1 MNNERIDQIKATLN
15 GLGTKADAMYTN
27 QQLVDV
33 LKEFQNALVKGV
45 FEKTHA
51 ENMRGKD
58 LLVHLE
64 ALAKE
69 YGLDQTSAF
78 LRLKSNLN
86 DLGYTIGSYIK
97 GLNGERVARKA
108 LKLLSLDKSVKILY
122 NVQLE
127 DEDAEAEYDAIAIT
141 PYGLFVV
148 EVKNWGPSVVIT
160 QDGIL
165 KKDDDREITYDLA
178 GRMSIKQALLK
189 EYIGDSFPK
198 HYQSILMF
206 PDDRVKV
213 KNHYN
218 GVLVCCGGGISY
230 KIQEFT
236 AGEDSLTAEQIMNIE
251 QTIRAHH
258 VVKKASSP
266 VDCDEIIED
275 YAVLMAQIE
284 DASAVAQGKEEP
296 DICTSAQEKGTD
308 KTPITQRVKRLNKIN
323 GFPHAGWKKTITRVA
338 SAAVVAVPAFLGGLW
353 FMKKL

>member
-15 GLGTKADAMYTN
+15 GLGTKADEMYTN

-51 ENMRGKD
+51 ENLRGKD

-64 ALAKE
+64 ALARE
-69 YGLDQTSAF
+69 YRLDQTSSF

-86 DLGYTIGSYIK
+86 ELGYTIGSYIK

-108 LKLLSLDKSVKILY
+108 LKLLSLDKSVKVLY

-141 PYGLFVV
+141 PYGLFVI

-213 KNHYN
+213 ENHFN

-258 VVKKASSP
+258 VVKKAPSP
-266 VDCDEIIED
+266 VNCDEIIED

-284 DASAVAQGKEEP
+284 DASAAAQGKEEP
-296 DICTSAQEKGTD
+296 DICTSAQEKATD
-308 KTPITQRVKRLNKIN
+308 KTPITKRVKRLKLNAL
-323 GFPHAGWKKTITRVA
+323 PHAGWKKAINRVA
-338 SAAVVAVPAFLGGLW
+338 SAAVVAVPAVLGGLW
-353 FMKKL
+353 FIRKP

>member
-1 MNNERIDQIKATLN
+1 MNNERIDQIKATLS
-15 GLGTKADAMYTN
+15 GLGTKADEMYTN

-51 ENMRGKD
+51 ENLRGKD

-69 YGLDQTSAF
+69 YGLDQTSTF

-86 DLGYTIGSYIK
+86 ELGYTIGSYIK

-108 LKLLSLDKSVKILY
+108 LKLLSLDKSVKVLY

-141 PYGLFVV
+141 PYGLFVI

-213 KNHYN
+213 ENHYN

-258 VVKKASSP
+258 VVKKAPSP
-266 VDCDEIIED
+266 VNCDEIIED
-275 YAVLMAQIE
+275 YAVLMARIE
-284 DASAVAQGKEEP
+284 DASAVAQEKEEA

-308 KTPITQRVKRLNKIN
+308 KTPIIQRVKRLKIN

-353 FMKKL
+353 FIRKP

>member
-1 MNNERIDQIKATLN
+1 MNNERIDQTKANLS
-15 GLGTKADAMYTN
+15 GLGTKADEMYTN

-33 LKEFQNALVKGV
+33 LKEFQSALAKGV

-51 ENMRGKD
+51 ENLRERD
-58 LLVHLE
+58 LVLHFE

-69 YGLDQTSAF
+69 YGLDQTSTF

-86 DLGYTIGSYIK
+86 ELGYTIGSYIK

-141 PYGLFVV
+141 PYGLFVI

-160 QDGIL
+160 QDGIM

-213 KNHYN
+213 ENHYN

-258 VVKKASSP
+258 VVKKAPSP
-266 VDCDEIIED
+266 VNCDEIIED
-275 YAVLMAQIE
+275 YATLMVCIE
-284 DASAVAQGKEEP
+284 DASAAEQEKEEA
-296 DICTSAQEKGTD
+296 DICTSAQETSTE
-308 KTPITQRVKRLNKIN
+308 KTSITKWVKRLKLNAL
-323 GFPHAGWKKTITRVA
+323 PRAGWKKTITRVA

>member
-1 MNNERIDQIKATLN
+1 MNNERIEKIKANLN
-15 GLGTKADAMYTN
+15 GLGTRTGEMYTN

-33 LKEFQNALVKGV
+33 LKEFQSALAKGV

-51 ENMRGKD
+51 ENLRDKD
-58 LLVHLE
+58 LLVHFE

-69 YGLDQTSAF
+69 YGLDQTSTF
-78 LRLKSNLN
+78 LRLKRNLN

-97 GLNGERVARKA
+97 GLNGERVARKT
-108 LKLLSLDKSVKILY
+108 LKLLSLDKSAKILY

-127 DEDAEAEYDAIAIT
+127 DADAEAEYDAIVIT
-141 PYGLFVV
+141 PYGMFVI
-148 EVKNWGPSVVIT
+148 EVKNWGSSVVIT

-165 KKDDDREITYDLA
+165 KKNDDREITYDLA

-189 EYIGDSFPK
+189 EYIGDSFPE

-206 PDDRVKV
+206 PDERVTV
-213 KNHYN
+213 ENHYN

-236 AGEDSLTAEQIMNIE
+236 AGEDSLTSEQIMNIE

-258 VVKKASSP
+258 IIKKAPSP
-266 VDCDEIIED
+266 VNCNEIIED
-275 YAVLMAQIE
+275 YAVLMARIE
-284 DASAVAQGKEEP
+284 EASAAQGKEET
-296 DICTSAQEKGTD
+296 DIRTFEQEKDTD
-308 KTPITQRVKRLNKIN
+308 KTPITQQIKKLKTNSIPN
-323 GFPHAGWKKTITRVA
+323 AGWKKKITRVA

>member
-1 MNNERIDQIKATLN
+1 MNNERIDQIKANLS
-15 GLGTKADAMYTN
+15 GLGTKADEMYTN

-33 LKEFQNALVKGV
+33 LKEFQSALAKGV

-51 ENMRGKD
+51 ENLRERD
-58 LLVHLE
+58 LVLHFE

-69 YGLDQTSAF
+69 YGLDQTSTF

-86 DLGYTIGSYIK
+86 ELGYTIGSYIK
-97 GLNGERVARKA
+97 GLNGERVARKS

-127 DEDAEAEYDAIAIT
+127 DEDAEAEYDAIVIT
-141 PYGLFVV
+141 PYGLFVI

-160 QDGIL
+160 QDGIM

-189 EYIGDSFPK
+189 EYIGDSFPE

-213 KNHYN
+213 ENHYN
-218 GVLVCCGGGISY
+218 GILVCCGGGISY

-236 AGEDSLTAEQIMNIE
+236 AGEASLTSEQIMNIE

-258 VVKKASSP
+258 IIKKAPSP
-266 VDCDEIIED
+266 VNCDEIIED
-275 YAVLMAQIE
+275 YAVLMACIE
-284 DASAVAQGKEEP
+284 DASAAAQEKEEP
-296 DICTSAQEKGTD
+296 DIRASAQEKDTE
-308 KTPITQRVKRLNKIN
+308 KTPITQRIKRLKIN
-323 GFPHAGWKKTITRVA
+323 GLPHAGWKKTITRVA
-338 SAAVVAVPAFLGGLW
+338 SSAAVAVPAVLGGLW